1 MKFSCDCCGLCC
13 RNVGKS
19 FLQVEL
25 DRGDGVCK
33 NLSENNLCKI
43 YSERPLFC
51 NVDAYWEKYLSEVMS
66 REQFHKINY
75 KVCAELKKAV
85 E

>member
-1 MKFSCDCCGLCC
+1 M
-13 RNVGKS
+13 
-19 FLQVEL
+19 QVEL

-33 NLSENNLCKI
+33 FLSEKNLCKI

-51 NVDAYWEKYLSEVMS
+51 NVDAYWEKYLSEIMS

-75 KVCAELKKAV
+75 KVCAALKKAV